1 MEPMVENVLKP
12 GNCTVVTVYNM
23 EGEVVHKQFSNCDHL
38 SHQEIANGKKFMNGV
53 YFIIFQNRSLI
64 RMERMIIN

>member
-1 MEPMVENVLKP
+1 METVIRPLQN
-12 GNCTVVTVYNM
+12 NTHCTIITVYNM

-38 SHQEIANGKKFMNGV
+38 SVHQISSTKKFMEGV

-64 RMERMIIN
+64 RMERMVVN